1 MVFKL
6 IEELDTDTEIDWWN
20 SNRERVN
27 AVIRVFNDWQT
38 VHRFD
43 EWEGGVVIAKAEAC
57 ERYGE
62 RYDFSGWLYEIL
74 GDIKDFVKSSID
86 DSE

>member
-1 MVFKL
+1 MNFKL
-6 IEELDTDTEIDWWN
+6 IEELDTDTDIDWWN

-27 AVIRVFNDWQT
+27 LVIRSFNDWQT
-38 VHRFD
+38 THRFD
-43 EWEGGVVIAKAEAC
+43 DWEGKVVIAKAEAC

-62 RYDFSGWLYEIL
+62 RYDFSSWQFEIL
-74 GDIKDFVKSSID
+74 DDIKEFVRSSIA

>member
-1 MVFKL
+1 MIFKL
-6 IEELDTDTEIDWWN
+6 IEELDTDTDIDWWN

-27 AVIRVFNDWQT
+27 TVIRVFNDWQT
-38 VHRFD
+38 IHRFD
-43 EWEGGVVIAKAEAC
+43 QWEGKVVIAKAEAC

-62 RYDFSGWLYEIL
+62 QYDFSRWQYEIL
-74 GDIKDFVKSSID
+74 GEIKEFVRNNID

>member
-1 MVFKL
+1 MNFKL
-6 IEELDTDTEIDWWN
+6 IEELDTDTDIDWWN

-27 AVIRVFNDWQT
+27 AVIRAFNDWQT
-38 VHRFD
+38 IHRFD
-43 EWEGGVVIAKAEAC
+43 QWEGKVTIAKAEAC

-62 RYDFSGWLYEIL
+62 SHDFSGWQYEIL
-74 GDIKDFVKSSID
+74 EEIKEFVRNNID